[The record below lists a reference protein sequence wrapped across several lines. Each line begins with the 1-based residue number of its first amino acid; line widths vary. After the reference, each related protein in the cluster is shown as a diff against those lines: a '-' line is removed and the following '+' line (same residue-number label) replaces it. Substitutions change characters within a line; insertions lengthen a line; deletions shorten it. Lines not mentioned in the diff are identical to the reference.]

1 MAKLNSEKNKI
12 LQLHGDLENQI
23 NPESIILFKGIEE
36 DTKVMTLK
44 DITEFIKQRKILE
57 DNLNELENIIRQSV
71 LLIHDLE
78 RQIKENVS
86 LFTTV

>member
-1 MAKLNSEKNKI
+1 M
-12 LQLHGDLENQI
+12 QLHGDLENQI